1 MSVLREI
8 SVTCFFTSYLV
19 VLLLELLRLLG
30 RVPGRGLAV
39 MIMMVVG
46 LFTHVVYL
54 GLRATASTA
63 DAETGRLATWTD
75 WALMV
80 ALGLAIAFFVMYA
93 RRPDT
98 IVGFFFLPTTLA
110 MIALALAVRDRAAF
124 DRSEAVVVW
133 RNVHGLSMMAG
144 TAAVLVGFL
153 AGVMYL
159 IQSRRL
165 KLKRAGSA
173 LRLPALESLQT
184 LNRRCLVTSTI
195 AVGIG
200 LLSGVVMNW
209 NRLGRIPWT
218 DDGIIF
224 SGFLFAWLMSAT
236 FVEFVY
242 APASR
247 GRKIAY
253 LTLASF
259 GFLLLAM
266 FGVLSGTHSGD
277 DQGNPANAGLHLRWD
292 PKSWTV
298 RGRG

>member
-1 MSVLREI
+1 MGVLREI
-8 SVTCFFTSYLV
+8 SVTCFSTSYLV

-39 MIMMVVG
+39 MVMMVVG
-46 LFTHVVYL
+46 LFTHIVYL
-54 GLRATASTA
+54 GLRATANMPDA
-63 DAETGRLATWTD
+63 DAGRLATWTD

-80 ALGLAIAFFVMYA
+80 ALGLAIAFFVMYL

-165 KLKRAGSA
+165 KLKRAGST
-173 LRLPALESLQT
+173 LRLPTLESLQS

-195 AVGIG
+195 AVGVG

-224 SGFLFAWLMSAT
+224 SGFLFAWLLSAAL
-236 FVEFVY
+236 VEFVY

-277 DQGNPANAGLHLRWD
+277 SQPDSSNAGLHSPWE
-292 PKSWTV
+292 TGATQV
-298 RGRG
+298 RGHG